1 MSSLAGG
8 NGGGSCAGGGGN
20 GQYNNNNNNNN
31 NHHRPFT
38 PPLWLTGEKQK
49 ERPRQWKVPL
59 TASSVEVVQK
69 VKRIISRNQRPYQ
82 QEQQSIHQAT
92 TKLAE
97 HQQKCAAAEK
107 KIQALEEAKEV
118 SLQDIREQ
126 RAAETAAAVAV
137 VEKKLRA
144 EFEKESKERELE
156 WKKGVQEDCKSK
168 RKRVEEAAAASEKE
182 RESNKRLR
190 EDAAAKGSTSEEGTS
205 GGSAVPLLESEKL
218 QQSQAKTK
226 EVEKELTESKRKVTQ
241 LNENRTE
248 MIWLLKQAIKAEE
261 KEKSTIRLASE
272 KKPEAKINSSP
283 QA

>member
-1 MSSLAGG
+1 MSSLGGG
-8 NGGGSCAGGGGN
+8 NGGSSYGGNGNGGGGN
-20 GQYNNNNNNNN
+20 GQFNN

-38 PPLWLTGEKQK
+38 PPMWLTGEKQK

-59 TASSVEVVQK
+59 TASSLEVVQK

-97 HQQKCAAAEK
+97 HQKKCAAAEK
-107 KIQALEEAKEV
+107 KIEALEQAKET

-126 RAAETAAAVAV
+126 RAAETEAAVAV

-144 EFEKESKERELE
+144 KFEKESKERELE
-156 WKKGVQEDCKSK
+156 WKKGVEEECNNK
-168 RKRVEEAAAASEKE
+168 RKRVEEDAAAASEKQL
-182 RESNKRLR
+182 ESNKRLHA
-190 EDAAAKGSTSEEGTS
+190 DAEAKATSE
-205 GGSAVPLLESEKL
+205 GGSSTAPLLESEKL

-226 EVEKELTESKRKVTQ
+226 EVQEELAQSIRKVTQ

-261 KEKSTIRLASE
+261 KQKSLASE
-272 KKPEAKINSSP
+272 KKPEAKISSSP

>member
-1 MSSLAGG
+1 MSSFGGG
-8 NGGGSCAGGGGN
+8 NGGGACGGGGGN
-20 GQYNNNNNNNN
+20 GNGQYNN

-59 TASSVEVVQK
+59 TASSLEVVQK

-82 QEQQSIHQAT
+82 QEQQSIHQAAA
-92 TKLAE
+92 KLTE
-97 HQQKCAAAEK
+97 YQQKCAAAEK
-107 KIQALEEAKEV
+107 RIEALEQAKEV

-126 RAAETAAAVAV
+126 RAAETAAAVEV

-144 EFEKESKERELE
+144 KFEKESKERELE
-156 WKKGVQEDCKSK
+156 WFKGVQVDCNAK
-168 RKRVEEAAAASEKE
+168 RKRVEEDSTAASEKQQ
-182 RESNKRLR
+182 ESNKRIHP
-190 EDAAAKGSTSEEGTS
+190 DAEAKEATSEGGTT
-205 GGSAVPLLESEKL
+205 GSSTTVPLLESEKL

-226 EVEKELTESKRKVTQ
+226 EVQEELEQSKRKVTQ

-261 KEKSTIRLASE
+261 KEKSTIKLASE
-272 KKPEAKINSSP
+272 KKPEAKISSSP

>member
-8 NGGGSCAGGGGN
+8 NGGDGN
-20 GQYNNNNNNNN
+20 GQYNNSNNNNN
-31 NHHRPFT
+31 HRPFT

-59 TASSVEVVQK
+59 AASSVEVVQK

-92 TKLAE
+92 TKLTE
-97 HQQKCAAAEK
+97 YQQKCAAAEK
-107 KIQALEEAKEV
+107 KIQALEQAKEV

-156 WKKGVQEDCKSK
+156 WKKGVEEDCKSK
-168 RKRVEEAAAASEKE
+168 RKRVEEAAAAASEKQQ
-182 RESNKRLR
+182 ESNKRLR
-190 EDAAAKGSTSEEGTS
+190 EDAAAKGATSEEGTTGS
-205 GGSAVPLLESEKL
+205 SAVPLLVSEKL

-226 EVEKELTESKRKVTQ
+226 EVEEELNESKRNVTL

-261 KEKSTIRLASE
+261 KEKSTIKLASE
-272 KKPEAKINSSP
+272 KKPEAKIDTSP